1 MKKKV
6 GILTYAYNNYGGCL
20 QAYALQA
27 YLKTFPGLEVCNIDL
42 FTPERIRKE
51 RIFYTN
57 EPNVAVHA
65 ATLLLT
71 LLRYSG
77 LRRRHQRIQR
87 FKERYL
93 SLKVCQSYEEIA
105 ALLGEMDV
113 LVSGSDQVFNP
124 VYPTRRIFYLDFPH
138 EGIRKVAYAPSFGI
152 SYFSSETER
161 EIAPWVRDFD
171 ALSCREWE
179 GAEFLSRIT
188 GHDVP
193 VLADPSLLLTSEE
206 WAKVAVSPLID
217 GEYIFV
223 YDLNGGRELID
234 IALKIKKRTGLP
246 IVCQTQKVRKF
257 YPIDRQIYDSGPAEF
272 LGWIRHAAYVVTD
285 SFHGTLFSALFQR
298 RFHTYVAYP
307 RTASR
312 IGNLL
317 SMLGCED
324 RIVPHDRTDE
334 FRFDDTPMNID
345 HKRLSP
351 LIGRSKDFI
360 EQNIVAFDR
369 L

>member
-27 YLKTFPGLEVCNIDL
+27 CLKTFPGLEVCNIHL

-57 EPNVAVHA
+57 EPNVVVHA

-71 LLRYSG
+71 LLRYNG
-77 LRRRHQRIQR
+77 LRCRRQRIQR

-152 SYFSSETER
+152 SDFSSETER
-161 EIAPWVRDFD
+161 EIAPWVCDFD

-179 GAEFLSRIT
+179 GAEFLSRII

-193 VLADPSLLLTSEE
+193 VLADPSLLLTPQE
-206 WAKVAVSPLID
+206 WAKVVVSPATHSK
-217 GEYIFV
+217 YIFV
-223 YDLNGGRELID
+223 YDLNGGRDLIE
-234 IALKIKKRTGLP
+234 IALKIKRRTGLP

-257 YPIDRQIYDSGPAEF
+257 YPVDRQIYDSGPAEF
-272 LGWIRHAAYVVTD
+272 LGWIRQAEHVVTD
-285 SFHGTLFSALFQR
+285 SFHGTLFSVLFQR
-298 RFHTYVAYP
+298 PFHTYIAYP

-317 SMLGCED
+317 ATVGCED
-324 RIVPHDRTDE
+324 RIVPHGQADG
-334 FRFDDTPMNID
+334 FRFNDQPLDVDLND
-345 HKRLSP
+345 LSP
-351 LIGRSKDFI
+351 LIERSKDFI
-360 EQNIVAFDR
+360 ERNIVAYDR
-369 L
+369 P